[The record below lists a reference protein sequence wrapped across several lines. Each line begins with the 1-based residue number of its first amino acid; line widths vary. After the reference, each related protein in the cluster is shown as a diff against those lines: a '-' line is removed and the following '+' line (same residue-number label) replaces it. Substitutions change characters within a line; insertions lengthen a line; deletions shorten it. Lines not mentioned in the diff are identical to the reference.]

1 MEKAHRHLLRS
12 AKPWPG
18 IHAAIKINGKLSLD
32 VDPNTDLFTFLCQTM
47 VSQQLSVK
55 AANTIWARVQDFK
68 RRRRIRKLETLTTEK
83 YRDNLRSCGI
93 SGRKVESMI
102 RLALS
107 FGRGDIIPEKIRCAS
122 HDDILE
128 QISSLYGFGPWSAEM
143 VSMFYAEQE
152 DVWSPGDVALIRGLR
167 QLAPE
172 DPDHNSIVSSF
183 APYRTY
189 LALHLWQAMDAV
201 PIDAK
206 K

>member
-12 AKPWPG
+12 AKPFPG
-18 IHAAIKINGKLSLD
+18 LHTAIKNNGKLSLD
-32 VDPNTDLFTFLCQTM
+32 ADPNADLFTFLCQTM

-55 AANTIWARVQDFK
+55 AADTIWARVQDFK

-107 FGRGDIIPEKIRCAS
+107 FGRGDINPEQIRCAS
-122 HDDILE
+122 HNDILE

-143 VSMFYAEQE
+143 VSMFFAQQE
-152 DVWSPGDVALIRGLR
+152 DVWSPGDVALVRGLR

-172 DPDHNSIVSSF
+172 EPDHEVIVSSF
-183 APYRTY
+183 TPYRTF